1 VPSRFV
7 VWVEHE
13 QLAMEPYGHSTRMR
27 EVVKYPNIRWS
38 VIVALAALS
47 DADYQQRAWLGARTA
62 ASDDWDNLDEV
73 IHTLFDDT
81 MVCEAQFENEIGLI
95 LVSGREGGLLLRL
108 GATLGGLIDRL
119 GDGPDDVYLQ
129 DPSWPDVCRQAGQA
143 LAAMVLAN
151 GGNVL
156 LNSLSN
162 DVIVAPQAEVGEESI
177 SNDGYIDVSP
187 GDA

>member
-1 VPSRFV
+1 MPSRFV

-13 QLAMEPYGHSTRMR
+13 QLAMEPYGHSARMR

-81 MVCEAQFENEIGLI
+81 MASVKPN
-95 LVSGREGGLLLRL
+95 LRM
-108 GATLGGLIDRL
+108 RL
-119 GDGPDDVYLQ
+119 
-129 DPSWPDVCRQAGQA
+129 A
-143 LAAMVLAN
+143 
-151 GGNVL
+151 
-156 LNSLSN
+156 
-162 DVIVAPQAEVGEESI
+162 
-177 SNDGYIDVSP
+177 
-187 GDA
+187 